1 MQQYDADDE
10 PFSVREAAGPMKARV
25 ELGAFLTA
33 SVIGISLPVD
43 AQTTRQS
50 AAPTAA
56 EQQEADYR
64 VIAARCGTPAFEK
77 GFFKHSR
84 AAVAAGLVNKHR
96 MPGDV
101 EKSVEALRR
110 SPFVL
115 VATNADCP
123 NQLAQLKEL
132 QKTRQEA
139 IRTGRG
145 RRP

>member
-1 MQQYDADDE
+1 MPMTNPSAFVKRQ
-10 PFSVREAAGPMKARV
+10 VLMKARV
-25 ELGAFLTA
+25 ELGAFLSA
-33 SVIGISLPVD
+33 SIIGISLPVD
-43 AQTTRQS
+43 AQTARQP
-50 AAPTAA
+50 AAPHAA

-77 GFFKHSR
+77 GFFKDSR
-84 AAVAAGLVNKHR
+84 AAVAAGLVNKNR
-96 MPGDV
+96 MPADV

-123 NQLAQLKEL
+123 SQLAQLKEL
-132 QKTRQEA
+132 QKTRKEA
-139 IRTGRG
+139 IRTGRA

>member
-1 MQQYDADDE
+1 MTNPSAFVKRQ
-10 PFSVREAAGPMKARV
+10 VLMKARV
-25 ELGAFLTA
+25 ELGALLSA
-33 SVIGISLPVD
+33 SVTGISLPVD
-43 AQTTRQS
+43 AQMARQP
-50 AAPTAA
+50 AALHAA

-77 GFFKHSR
+77 GFFKDSR
-84 AAVAAGLVNKHR
+84 AAVAAGLVNKNR
-96 MPGDV
+96 MPADV

-123 NQLAQLKEL
+123 SQLAQLKEL
-132 QKTRQEA
+132 QKTRKEA
-139 IRTGRG
+139 IRIGRA